1 MRKTNRAEAQNRHP
15 TTLGDQG
22 GLPGGGDILFETWK
36 MYVVTFEN
44 EVGRKREAS
53 KKREKHVQMLR
64 DEESGG
70 LDQHNPRETSWEPQ
84 M

>member
-1 MRKTNRAEAQNRHP
+1 M
-15 TTLGDQG
+15 
-22 GLPGGGDILFETWK
+22 
-36 MYVVTFEN
+36 VTFEN

-64 DEESGG
+64 DEESVG
-70 LDQHNPRETSWEPQ
+70 LDQHNPRETSCEPQ

>member
-1 MRKTNRAEAQNRHP
+1 
-15 TTLGDQG
+15 
-22 GLPGGGDILFETWK
+22 

-64 DEESGG
+64 NEESGV
-70 LDQHNPRETSWEPQ
+70 LDQHNPRETS
-84 M
+84 